1 MYWNWRLKNKNK
13 KCGFIYSAEPTDVT
27 SISGPLKWDV
37 FEQLHPHFTGCSWS
51 GGVLLHKHKVRVVA
65 VQGIHRAMRQ
75 VLWRVNRGFIHL
87 VGMKKRR
94 DMYKGHQILSWCPD
108 VAFVSVGARTLAPSS
123 ASRLWIM
130 FQGAIPIAT
139 TRTVEEVLA
148 REWSRT
154 AWPKCLVM
162 PKRRPLVRIHAP
174 GEQSHWS
181 FLEFLRG
188 FKGKPNEYK
197 IF

>member
-1 MYWNWRLKNKNK
+1 MWFYIQRGAHWCYLHIRSSEVRCVWAASPSFHWLLLVWW
-13 KCGFIYSAEPTDVT
+13 SPPPQAQSE
-27 SISGPLKWDV
+27 SGCCPGNTPSHEASLVACKPRV
-37 FEQLHPHFTGCSWS
+37 HPPC
-51 GGVLLHKHKVRVVA
+51 RDE
-65 VQGIHRAMRQ
+65 
-75 VLWRVNRGFIHL
+75 
-87 VGMKKRR
+87 KKRR